1 MAGIQSI
8 LNRMKTLL
16 RLTALLFASLLAVT
30 AAEVSK
36 LAPAEAAQRVAA
48 GQAWLSLQGR
58 DLVLTAQESTRLP
71 VSAEAA
77 LISAVGPAPITVELL
92 N

>member
-1 MAGIQSI
+1 
-8 LNRMKTLL
+8 MKSVSLSAQNVAAQPVAL
-16 RLTALLFASLLAVT
+16 RLVVLPG
-30 AAEVSK
+30 EVYR
-36 LAPAEAAQRVAA
+36 LPEAGQHLRVAA

>member
-1 MAGIQSI
+1 MNTMSASLSARNIAAQPVA
-8 LNRMKTLL
+8 L
-16 RLTALLFASLLAVT
+16 RLVVFPG
-30 AAEVSK
+30 EVYR
-36 LAPAEAAQRVAA
+36 LPETGQRLRVAA

-58 DLVLTAQESTRLP
+58 DLVLAAHEITQLP

>member
-1 MAGIQSI
+1 MKSVSLSAQNVAAQSVA
-8 LNRMKTLL
+8 L
-16 RLTALLFASLLAVT
+16 RLVVLPG
-30 AAEVSK
+30 EVYR
-36 LAPAEAAQRVAA
+36 LPEAGQRLRVAA

>member
-1 MAGIQSI
+1 
-8 LNRMKTLL
+8 MKSMSLSTQNVAAQPVAL
-16 RLTALLFASLLAVT
+16 RLMVLPG
-30 AAEVSK
+30 EVYR
-36 LAPAEAAQRVAA
+36 LPEAGQRLRVAA
-48 GQAWLSLQGR
+48 GQAWLSLQGQ
-58 DLVLTAQESTRLP
+58 DLVLAAQESTRLP

>member
-1 MAGIQSI
+1 MKSVSLSAQNVAAQSVA
-8 LNRMKTLL
+8 L
-16 RLTALLFASLLAVT
+16 RLVVLPG
-30 AAEVSK
+30 EVYR
-36 LAPAEAAQRVAA
+36 LPEAGQRLRVAA
-48 GQAWLSLQGR
+48 GQAWLSLQGQ
-58 DLVLTAQESTRLP
+58 DLVLAAQESTRLP